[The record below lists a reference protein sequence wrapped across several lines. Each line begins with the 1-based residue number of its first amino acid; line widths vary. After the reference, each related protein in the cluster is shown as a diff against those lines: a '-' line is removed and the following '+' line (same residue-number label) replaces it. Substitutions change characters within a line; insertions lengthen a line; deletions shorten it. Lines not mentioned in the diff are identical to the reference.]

1 MDTAKSNC
9 KLDPVPDIS
18 PDVDVVLVV
27 GPRNLRLIIQSQV
40 LRCASKVFSAMF
52 GPLGVKGEL
61 LDMASTHAQERLLDA
76 AFEHFATSL
85 VVSNIHYLFPTNT
98 IHRLLPLYSGPQVT
112 IRIGSASH
120 EYKLPKALL
129 CKQSPYL
136 AAMFEGPFKE
146 GEEQSTTLEEISI
159 KAAYLTSCQSL
170 VSGLSSTRGMFYQ
183 CRRCIRSI
191 STVEK
196 LSATDSAPDAIL
208 AFWPSYGS
216 SVCPWPPCTLLLVMV
231 WVSCRNC

>member
-85 VVSNIHYLFPTNT
+85 
-98 IHRLLPLYSGPQVT
+98 LPLYSGPQVT

-170 VSGLSSTRGMFYQ
+170 VSGLSSTRAVSNRLRTGCNIGFLA
-183 CRRCIRSI
+183 IIWVVSVPLATLHL
-191 STVEK
+191 TVGYGLGQLSK
-196 LSATDSAPDAIL
+196 LL
-208 AFWPSYGS
+208 G
-216 SVCPWPPCTLLLVMV
+216 LMHR
-231 WVSCRNC
+231 SCRVDGG